1 MLVFSMALG
10 GEFDGRSKRQNKHPN
25 TGWPAKMLLELKR
38 RGLVGSNREAISQ
51 GILALY
57 EKVLQR
63 DLATEQLNTIRR
75 ALGDEG

>member
-1 MLVFSMALG
+1 M
-10 GEFDGRSKRQNKHPN
+10 GEVSVRIN
-25 TGWPAKMLLELKR
+25 TQIRGEPAKMLLELKQ

-57 EKVLQR
+57 ERVLQR
-63 DLATEQLNTIRR
+63 DLTTKQLNTIRR